1 MSSFRIILTAG
12 FAMFSMFFG
21 SGNLVFPLTVGVKTQ
36 NMFLYTLIGWI
47 ITAVIV
53 PFIGVMGFVRSEGN
67 REKYYSNLG
76 KSGAFAINFLIF
88 MLVGPFGVVPRCIL
102 VSFGG
107 FNLMNPE
114 LPLWIFSG
122 MFSLIL
128 LGLCW
133 ERNRLVE
140 IIGVFLTP
148 FKLGGI
154 AFLIVVGLWVAPP
167 MQLVSMTTKECVG
180 YGLEIGYQTMDLMGA
195 PLIAISVYEFL
206 KKKSKTGSNHR
217 ELFKMGALSSI
228 LGGGILCAVYYGF
241 MALGAHYA
249 SDLVGL
255 GQEQYLAAIAQKAL
269 GSYALPIVS
278 ITLAVSCLATATLLT
293 TMWTDFLY
301 NDMLKKQINRHMCLT
316 ASISMA
322 FAMSLLGF
330 SKIMNFLTSIL
341 EWLYPLMIIYA
352 VYKLVDK
359 KSSKK
364 IHA

>member
-1 MSSFRIILTAG
+1 MSSSKIILTAG

-21 SGNLVFPLTVGVKTQ
+21 SGNLVFPISAGFKTQ

-53 PFIGVMGFVRSEGN
+53 PFIGVMGFVRSEGS
-67 REKYYSNLG
+67 REKYYANLG
-76 KSGAFAINFLIF
+76 KSGAFAINFLVF

-122 MFSLIL
+122 LFSICL

-140 IIGVFLTP
+140 IIGMFLTP

-154 AFLIVVGLWVAPP
+154 AFLIIVGLWAAPS
-167 MQLVSMTTKECVG
+167 MQPTTITTQQCFS
-180 YGLEIGYQTMDLMGA
+180 YGLEVGYQTMDLMGA

-206 KKKSKTGSNHR
+206 KKKAKANSNPQK
-217 ELFKMGALSSI
+217 LFKMGMLSSI
-228 LGGGILCAVYYGF
+228 LGGTILCCVYYGF

-249 SDLVGL
+249 PSLSGL
-255 GQEQYLAAIAQKAL
+255 GPEQYLAAISQKAL

-278 ITLAVSCLATATLLT
+278 ITLAVSCMATATLLT

-301 NDMLKKQINRHMCLT
+301 NDILNKQINRHICLI
-316 ASISMA
+316 ASICAA
-322 FAMSLLGF
+322 FSMSLLGF
-330 SKIMNFLTSIL
+330 SKIMSFLATIL

-352 VYKLVDK
+352 LYKLIDK
-359 KSSKK
+359 KSSK